1 MKKNTVLVIVLA
13 VVVAAAA
20 FFIYGMARRG
30 ANQTAGSN
38 VVRRDTAQQSGGDGE
53 GGDAQI
59 PQRPYDVVLEE
70 RSAEEQYTYDL
81 RDLSLID
88 TESGEAITV
97 GMEKE
102 KIEAITGTATETH
115 PTFTVYDGVVVQY
128 TKENT
133 AASLVV
139 SSGQFRD
146 DARASRYR
154 TARGVGILTSF
165 EDFEKAYG
173 EKHREKTENGETKMP
188 ATAIRYFKVEGKK
201 VTYLGDNQ
209 NDAMDVQTD
218 ENVYMQDFIFD
229 SETNCITAMRIVRAD
244 YVGR

>member
-13 VVVAAAA
+13 VIVAASA

-30 ANQTAGSN
+30 ANQTVGSN
-38 VVRRDTAQQSGGDGE
+38 VVRRDTAQQSSDGE
-53 GGDAQI
+53 SGDAQI

-70 RSAEEQYTYDL
+70 RSAEEQYAYDL

-88 TESGEAITV
+88 TESGKAITV
-97 GMEKE
+97 GMEKD
-102 KIEAITGTATETH
+102 KIEEITGTATETH

-146 DARASRYR
+146 DAQASRYR

-165 EDFEKAYG
+165 ADFEKAYG

-188 ATAIRYFKVEGKK
+188 ASAIRYFKVEGKK
-201 VTYLGDNQ
+201 VIYLGDNQ

>member
-1 MKKNTVLVIVLA
+1 MKRNTVLVIMLA
-13 VVVAAAA
+13 VIVAAAA
-20 FFIYGMARRG
+20 FFIYGMARRD

-53 GGDAQI
+53 SGDAQI

-70 RSAEEQYTYDL
+70 RSAEEQYAYDL

-88 TESGEAITV
+88 TESGKAITV
-97 GMEKE
+97 GMTKDKMEE
-102 KIEAITGTATETH
+102 ITGAATETH

-139 SSGQFRD
+139 ASGQFRD
-146 DARASRYR
+146 DAQASRYR

-173 EKHREKTENGETKMP
+173 EKYREKTENGETKMP

-201 VTYLGDNQ
+201 VTYLGDSQ
-209 NDAMDVQTD
+209 NDVTDVQTD